1 MIRIAKPNDV
11 AAMLAIYAPFIANTA
26 VTFEVETPSLEDFAK
41 HIAHIQEE
49 APCLVWEQEGE
60 VLGYAYAAPHRW
72 RAANGPASCRFTF
85 EKMRG
90 RKITARHCIPP

>member
-72 RAANGPASCRFTF
+72 RAAYQWTRELS
-85 EKMRG
+85 
-90 RKITARHCIPP
+90 I